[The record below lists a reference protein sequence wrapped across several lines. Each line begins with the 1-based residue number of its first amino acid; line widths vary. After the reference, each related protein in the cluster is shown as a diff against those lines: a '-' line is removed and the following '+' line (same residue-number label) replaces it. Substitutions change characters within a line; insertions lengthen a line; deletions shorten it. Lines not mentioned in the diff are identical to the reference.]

1 MRRRGGRKIPTIFGD
16 AALDLFRGQALLL
29 RSGKTIKE
37 LIDGNGMPFE
47 IRKFYRRKSALSFSF
62 DFFFS
67 FFFPILY
74 PSSSFGVE
82 QLRGL
87 VRDG

>member
-67 FFFPILY
+67 FFFPFFIFFSPLGL
-74 PSSSFGVE
+74 SSCGIW
-82 QLRGL
+82 
-87 VRDG
+87 